1 MKKIKK
7 EKKGMNKIVSEK
19 ELETLLKKSAMF
31 DKIMSNLSPRNARD
45 VELLK
50 EIIKMRDDTE
60 IKADLFFLL
69 KSYPNAD

>member
-1 MKKIKK
+1 
-7 EKKGMNKIVSEK
+7 MNKIVSEK

>member
-1 MKKIKK
+1 
-7 EKKGMNKIVSEK
+7 MNKIVSEK
-19 ELETLLKKSAMF
+19 ELEILLKKSAMF
-31 DKIMSNLSPRNARD
+31 DKIMANLSPRNARD

-60 IKADLFFLL
+60 TKADLFFLL